1 MKNYFIHTPVG
12 REGPFTL
19 EDLKKKNLKRSTLI
33 WCYPMKDWMP
43 AGELPE
49 LEELFSMIPPDV
61 KSGAESK
68 SRPAPPGPTQIM
80 PRTWLVESI
89 LVMVFC
95 CFPFGL
101 VGLVY
106 AARVDSRFYQGD
118 YAGAEQASREAGR
131 WTKIGFWLTIAFYL
145 VILILT
151 LIGVTAGIFASIF

>member
-1 MKNYFIHTPVG
+1 MKSYFISTATG

-19 EDLKKKNLKRSTLI
+19 EDLKNKNLKRSTLV
-33 WCYPMKDWMP
+33 WSHPMKEWMP

-49 LEELFSMIPPDV
+49 LEDIFSMIPPEV
-61 KSGAESK
+61 KSGTEYR
-68 SRPAPPGPTQIM
+68 SRPTPSGPTQIM

-95 CFPFGL
+95 CLPFGIA
-101 VGLVY
+101 GLVY
-106 AARVDSRFYQGD
+106 AARVDSKFYQGD

-131 WTKIGFWLTIAFYL
+131 WTKIGFWLAIAFYS
-145 VILILT
+145 VMLILT